1 MTMMSSVIAFDPRAG
16 QPLLRRPRLLVQAA
30 RAGLSGW
37 KRDRD
42 LRRVLKSETLPRPE
56 AVLAR
61 LHAEEARHNLAR
73 HENRAEYDLHRHIML
88 LIAILA
94 ETAEIAPR
102 AVQPAAPQPRGR
114 AAIPF
119 KIAAKAPIC
128 P

>member
-16 QPLLRRPRLLVQAA
+16 QPVLRRPRLLVQAA

-37 KRDRD
+37 RRERD
-42 LRRVLKSETLPRPE
+42 LRRVLKCEHLPRP
-56 AVLAR
+56 ASALAR
-61 LHAEEARHNLAR
+61 LHAEEAREDIAR
-73 HENRAEYDLHRHIML
+73 RESRAEYDLHRHIML

-102 AVQPAAPQPRGR
+102 PVQPLATQPRAQ
-114 AAIPF
+114 AATARQRP
-119 KIAAKAPIC
+119 AGGAIC

>member
-42 LRRVLKSETLPRPE
+42 LRRVLKCETLPRPE
-56 AVLAR
+56 AALAR

-73 HENRAEYDLHRHIML
+73 QENRAEYDLHRHIML

-102 AVQPAAPQPRGR
+102 AVQPVAPQPRAR

-119 KIAAKAPIC
+119 KVAAKAPIC

>member
-73 HENRAEYDLHRHIML
+73 QENRAEYDLHRHIML

-102 AVQPAAPQPRGR
+102 AVLPEGVAAVIPLR
-114 AAIPF
+114 AQT
-119 KIAAKAPIC
+119 AAGLTC

>member
-42 LRRVLKSETLPRPE
+42 LRRVLKCETLPRPE
-56 AVLAR
+56 AALAR

-102 AVQPAAPQPRGR
+102 AVLPEGVAAVIPLR
-114 AAIPF
+114 AQT
-119 KIAAKAPIC
+119 AAGLTC

>member
-73 HENRAEYDLHRHIML
+73 QENRAEYDLHRHIML